1 MAGKARQGR
10 DRSGESW
17 SGMAGMASHFLVR
30 YVWAGS
36 GIAWQ
41 AWWEPDGTPGR
52 GEDGMAFFGRRGVAP
67 TGEEESG

>member
-1 MAGKARQGR
+1 
-10 DRSGESW
+10 
-17 SGMAGMASHFLVR
+17 MAGMASHFLVR